1 MTAPAHPN
9 LRIEIPVDSPFFAG
23 HFPGHPVL
31 PGIAHLAFVAR
42 ALGDGPLAEI
52 LLLKLRRPVIPGDA
66 LDLYLEEGDDGR
78 VRFDLRRSEE
88 VVSSGVVRR
97 GGNETI
103 CAVGFSSLVPGRFPP
118 PSELVPHAPPAL
130 LVRSLVEAS
139 ATGATA
145 IAMIPEDSPFAAGG
159 RSPAFVGLEAG
170 AQTAAALEALD
181 RRTKAEAGPRIG
193 YVVGIRNARFSVP
206 WLPTGQALPVTVRP
220 AGSAP
225 PLTIYEV
232 RLGREPE
239 LLSGLVSTYL
249 DPLP

>member
-1 MTAPAHPN
+1 MTAPVQ
-9 LRIEIPVDSPFFAG
+9 LRIEVPEDSPFFAG

-52 LLLKLRRPVIPGDA
+52 RTLRLRRPVFPGDT
-66 LDLYLEEGDDGR
+66 LDLLLEEGDEGL
-78 VRFDLRRSEE
+78 VRFDLRRGEE

-97 GGNETI
+97 GSNEETYV
-103 CAVGFSSLVPGRFPP
+103 ADLSLPASSRFPP
-118 PSELVPHAPPAL
+118 PGDLVPHAPPAL
-130 LVRSLVEAS
+130 LVQSLVEVS

-145 IAMIPEDSPFAAGG
+145 IAMIPEDSPFVEGG
-159 RSPAFVGLEAG
+159 RAPAFVGLEAG

-181 RRTKAEAGPRIG
+181 RRERVEAGPRIG
-193 YVVGIRNARFSVP
+193 YVVGIRNARFADP
-206 WLPTGQALPVTVRP
+206 WLPAGQALPITVKP

-232 RLGREPE
+232 RLGGEPE
-239 LLSGLVSTYL
+239 LLFGLVSTYL
-249 DPLP
+249 DPTP